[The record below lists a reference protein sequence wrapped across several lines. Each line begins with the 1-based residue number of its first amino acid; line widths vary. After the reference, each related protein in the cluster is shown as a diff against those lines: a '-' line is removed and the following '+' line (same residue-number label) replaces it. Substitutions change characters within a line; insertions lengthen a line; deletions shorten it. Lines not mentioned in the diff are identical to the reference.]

1 MLGMYESITTK
12 SLYILYTY
20 TDKRIPA
27 LLSAEAVQCTT
38 DKRNPDTFWNS
49 VQYSTVNKEHMYS
62 TQYVRRWLPLQY
74 SAQYVTI
81 HKAYTL
87 SAVQKHGYGQKYAH
101 AGSAQL

>member
-1 MLGMYESITTK
+1 MYESITTK

-49 VQYSTVNKEHMYS
+49 VQYCKEG
-62 TQYVRRWLPLQY
+62 
-74 SAQYVTI
+74 
-81 HKAYTL
+81 AYTYT
-87 SAVQKHGYGQKYAH
+87 VEEGFIQKRW
-101 AGSAQL
+101 